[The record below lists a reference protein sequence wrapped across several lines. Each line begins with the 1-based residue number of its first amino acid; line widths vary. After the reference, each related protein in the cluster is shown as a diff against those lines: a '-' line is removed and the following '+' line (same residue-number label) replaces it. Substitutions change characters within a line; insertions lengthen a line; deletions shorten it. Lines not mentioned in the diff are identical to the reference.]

1 MKKKHKQC
9 ISFIGSSVLYSKQ
22 SLFGREIIMKGLT
35 IKEVALTN
43 TEPEI
48 TNKGIMVEAELTT
61 NKETEWFNKKKRT
74 KEFC

>member
-1 MKKKHKQC
+1 
-9 ISFIGSSVLYSKQ
+9 
-22 SLFGREIIMKGLT
+22 MKGLT